1 MNIGF
6 YMLMKAEGKQV
17 RDHPVISQLVKLR
30 LLLDKIKPIDQKLH
44 YQVQK
49 LLKMSE
55 SGQVDE
61 VTSEALQH
69 RPNLDALDDD
79 EEEAAG
85 DSVYKIKK
93 VAPTVYQTESKDEK
107 KDRQRKLKTGT
118 AMTDFIREEFS
129 EAPQEISFTGRPKM
143 TKEQKQE
150 VDFEEDNFMRLT
162 RQAKARRKQ
171 EKELLQRSELED
183 PLDFRDITGFGQ
195 LSDDDEDD
203 RTSREK
209 LSAIVNRVG
218 QEGTSYNPEVD
229 LPYEGWEKRKPLA
242 KRSLRDFQKSDDSEE
257 DEHDDDDDEVSEDEY
272 YAQMEQAAKKRKLEA
287 TRETQLPD
295 YYDDSLK
302 AGSKRSVTY
311 QIEHNKGL
319 TRHRPKKMRNP
330 RVRYKLK
337 AEKASKKL
345 KDTGHRAVKDQLQP
359 YGGESSGIRKSVKR
373 SVNLGK

>member
-1 MNIGF
+1 MG
-6 YMLMKAEGKQV
+6 
-17 RDHPVISQLVKLR
+17 
-30 LLLDKIKPIDQKLH
+30 
-44 YQVQK
+44 
-49 LLKMSE
+49 
-55 SGQVDE
+55 
-61 VTSEALQH
+61 
-69 RPNLDALDDD
+69 
-79 EEEAAG
+79 
-85 DSVYKIKK
+85 
-93 VAPTVYQTESKDEK
+93 
-107 KDRQRKLKTGT
+107 
-118 AMTDFIREEFS
+118 
-129 EAPQEISFTGRPKM
+129 
-143 TKEQKQE
+143 
-150 VDFEEDNFMRLT
+150 
-162 RQAKARRKQ
+162 
-171 EKELLQRSELED
+171 
-183 PLDFRDITGFGQ
+183 DITGFGQ

-257 DEHDDDDDEVSEDEY
+257 DEPYGHPMNAPEDMEDDDDDEVSEDEY